1 MQVQL
6 GRYQTRLNRIV
17 EINSSRWIDEKQENG
32 TTAKKRIWSGL
43 LLKADG
49 ITPDSNYEW
58 EDDGRLRNSRGV
70 NSYHDLATLIQGRG
84 GAEPASSDSSIVET
98 LELRERV
105 QRLTIERDN
114 WQGTAEQAMRNT
126 QFYRDLVVQIG
137 EKFSVAART
146 TCDDGSVLCAKVPDL
161 VDDAVTLLKRVRSAP
176 KHAYELSDE
185 ITALLGDDASQ
196 AGQPDGTTAGQTV
209 TA

>member
-49 ITPDSNYEW
+49 ITQDSNYEW

-70 NSYHDLATLIQGRG
+70 NSYHDLATLIEGRG
-84 GAEPASSDSSIVET
+84 GAEPEAHVPDVEKQ
-98 LELRERV
+98 ELKAAVE
-105 QRLTIERDN
+105 QLTAENARLT
-114 WQGTAEQAMRNT
+114 
-126 QFYRDLVVQIG
+126 
-137 EKFSVAART
+137 
-146 TCDDGSVLCAKVPDL
+146 AKVAKL
-161 VDDAVTLLKRVRSAP
+161 EAQR
-176 KHAYELSDE
+176 
-185 ITALLGDDASQ
+185 
-196 AGQPDGTTAGQTV
+196 GTTAGQPV